1 MDMLSFLLSDNLGVE
16 LLDRK
21 VLSTEIEKKKKTQ
34 PKILVMFNSVDKTE
48 DLSLGHSISNNSDCY
63 WNGGESG
70 YIDFSTKMKVVRTS
84 EDDC

>member
-1 MDMLSFLLSDNLGVE
+1 MLSFLLSDNLGVE

-21 VLSTEIEKKKKTQ
+21 VLSTEIKKKKKTQ
-34 PKILVMFNSVDKTE
+34 PKIWVMFYSVDKTE

>member
-1 MDMLSFLLSDNLGVE
+1 MLSFLLSDNLGVE

-21 VLSTEIEKKKKTQ
+21 VLSTEIKKKKKTH
-34 PKILVMFNSVDKTE
+34 PKIWVMFYSVDKTE

>member
-1 MDMLSFLLSDNLGVE
+1 MDMLSFLSDNLGVE
-16 LLDRK
+16 LLDHK
-21 VLSTEIEKKKKTQ
+21 VLSTEIKKKKKKR
-34 PKILVMFNSVDKTE
+34 PNLKFELCYSVDKTE
-48 DLSLGHSISNNSDCY
+48 DISLGHSISNNSDCY

>member
-1 MDMLSFLLSDNLGVE
+1 
-16 LLDRK
+16 
-21 VLSTEIEKKKKTQ
+21 
-34 PKILVMFNSVDKTE
+34 MFYSVDKTE
-48 DLSLGHSISNNSDCY
+48 DLILGHSISNNSDCY